1 MDATRSGGVVALVRP
16 ACSARGVGATGGGA
30 GVIHGGRSLVQY
42 GQPLVS
48 TTRPSWSRHLEMV
61 AAAPATSSATDH
73 WASDGVM
80 TRQRGSRRRYEVVS
94 VEGLERAPLFLVVLE
109 RCRSER

>member
-1 MDATRSGGVVALVRP
+1 MDATRSGGVVALVRL

-61 AAAPATSSATDH
+61 AAAPVTSSATDH

-80 TRQRGSRRRYEVVS
+80 TRQCGSCRRYEVVS

>member
-1 MDATRSGGVVALVRP
+1 
-16 ACSARGVGATGGGA
+16 
-30 GVIHGGRSLVQY
+30 
-42 GQPLVS
+42 
-48 TTRPSWSRHLEMV
+48 
-61 AAAPATSSATDH
+61 
-73 WASDGVM
+73 M

>member
-1 MDATRSGGVVALVRP
+1 MNVTRSGGVVARVRP
-16 ACSARGVGATGGGA
+16 ACTARGVGATGGGA
-30 GVIHGGRSLVQY
+30 GVLHGGRSLVQY

-61 AAAPATSSATDH
+61 AAAPVTSSDTDH
-73 WASDGVM
+73 WASGGVM

-94 VEGLERAPLFLVVLE
+94 AEGLERAPLFLVVLE